1 MNQKRTGLLYRNR
14 FVLLAAAMAGAAMLI
29 VYFCTRMFPVG
40 DNTILRMDL
49 YHQYGPLFGELYDR
63 IFSHGSMTYSWTS
76 GLGSCFLGNYFNY
89 MSSPIGAIVVF
100 FGHKHVPE
108 AIAAMILIKAAL
120 SAGTFT
126 WYLKR
131 SLRSHSMLSAAFGL
145 LYAFCG
151 YMLAYYWNVMWL
163 DAMVLLPVILF
174 GIERIINEGR
184 GALYFGALA
193 LSMFSNYYMSFMLC
207 IFSVLY
213 FLYYFFAHYPVTSS
227 VNRRYGRAHTSFF
240 AKCKNNRFL
249 RAGVLFALWSVAAA
263 GLMAIVLVPTYRILQ
278 NCSATNG
285 TFPQEVKSY
294 FTIFDFFANH
304 FTALTTT
311 IRSSGDDVLPN
322 VYCGVLTLI
331 LLPLYFFTHSISKK
345 EKAATLILLAVLY
358 ASFNLNFLNYIW
370 HGLHFPNDLPYR
382 FSFMYSFILLV
393 MAYKTLLRLSEF
405 SARQIGLCALL
416 IGAFV
421 VIVQDV
427 KSKNVTDTSVYFT
440 LALLVVFT
448 LLLTLFKDRRFQS
461 ASVALL
467 MVVAICCEVIA
478 CDTQAFPNTV
488 TRASYEDDYDDFRL
502 LKEELD
508 DKEKNNPFWRMEL
521 TYLRTRMD
529 NSWFGY
535 NGVSMFS
542 SMAYENLA
550 KLESRLGMMSNKIN
564 SYTYN
569 PQTPV
574 YNMMHALKYV
584 VNNTEPN
591 VLGAPNY
598 AAVTTV
604 GKYEAFANNYYLP
617 LGFVVDKSTEYWNT
631 DDTDPFTVQ
640 EDFFLRATGL
650 EGTLFRQVPVAF
662 VNYANV
668 DPFTEDLSG
677 NRFYFH
683 KSDRKADSDASAT
696 FTLTAT
702 ENANLYL
709 YFQVDGGSSKN
720 ITMSSYLGT
729 HEHST
734 SHPCILDLGY
744 HEKGE
749 TVNVTIPFE
758 QESGFVT
765 FEVCTMD
772 HDLFE
777 RGYSKLQSGAMTLES
792 FEESRLSGTFTAKK
806 NSILYTSIPADSGWI
821 ITLDGKKLKD
831 SDRLSLG
838 DALLA
843 IRVSKGEHTIEM
855 HYEVPGGI
863 GSLIISL
870 FTLFVLLVLALF
882 FLLRKRKGKHPLLPA
897 FVCRNR
903 RVFEGLLYPAPQP
916 KQALPVTAPKLTREV
931 FAPPAATQPE
941 IVVENE

>member
-1 MNQKRTGLLYRNR
+1 MNKKRSELLRQNR

-29 VYFCTRMFPVG
+29 VYFCTRMFPIG

-49 YHQYGPLFGELYDR
+49 YHQYGPLFAELYDR

-108 AIAAMILIKAAL
+108 AIAAMILIKASL

-145 LYAFCG
+145 LYAFCA
-151 YMLAYYWNVMWL
+151 YMLAFYWNVMWL

-174 GIERIINEGR
+174 GIEQIINEGK
-184 GALYFGALA
+184 GLLYGCALA
-193 LSMFSNYYMSFMLC
+193 LSIFSNYYMSFMLC

-213 FLYYFFAHYPVTSS
+213 FLYYFFAHYTPAACVS
-227 VNRRYGRAHTSFF
+227 RRYQNTHTSFLS
-240 AKCKNNRFL
+240 KCKNNRFL
-249 RAGVLFALWSVAAA
+249 RAGVLFALASAAAA
-263 GLMAIVLVPTYRILQ
+263 GVMACVLVPTYRILQ

-285 TFPQEVKSY
+285 SFPQEVKSY

-331 LLPLYFFTHSISKK
+331 LAPLYFFTHSISKK
-345 EKAATLILLAVLY
+345 EKAATLILLAALY
-358 ASFNLNFLNYIW
+358 ASFNLNFINYVW

-382 FSFMYSFILLV
+382 FSFMYSFLLLV
-393 MAYKTLLRLSEF
+393 IAYQTLLRLHEY
-405 SARQIGLCALL
+405 SARQLGLCALL
-416 IGAFV
+416 LGAFV
-421 VIVQDV
+421 VIVQDIH
-427 KSKNVTDTSVYFT
+427 SKNVTDTSVYFT
-440 LALLVVFT
+440 LALLAVFT
-448 LLLTLFKDRRFQS
+448 LLLTLFKDKRFQT

-467 MVVAICCEVIA
+467 LVVTVCCEVIA

-508 DKEKNNPFWRMEL
+508 EAETEPFWRMEL
-521 TYLRTRMD
+521 SYLRTRMD

-542 SMAYENLA
+542 SMAYEKLA
-550 KLESRLGMMSNKIN
+550 GLESRLGMMSNKIN

-598 AAVTTV
+598 SAVTSL
-604 GKYEAFANNYYLP
+604 GKYEAYANNYFLP
-617 LGFVVDKSTEYWNT
+617 LGFVVDKRTEHWNT

-650 EGTLFRQVPVAF
+650 EGTLFRRVPLAF

-696 FTLTAT
+696 FTLTA
-702 ENANLYL
+702 NDDANLYL

-720 ITMSSYLGT
+720 LTMSSYLGT

-734 SHPCILDLGY
+734 SHPCILDLGW

-777 RGYSKLQSGAMTLES
+777 RGYSKLQSGALTLTDVS
-792 FEESRLSGTFTAKK
+792 DTFLRGTFTAGK
-806 NSILYTSIPADSGWI
+806 SAILYTSIPADSGWI

-843 IRVSKGEHTIEM
+843 VRVPKGEHTIEL

-863 GSLIISL
+863 GSLVITL
-870 FTLFVLLVLALF
+870 FTLCVLLVLYLLR
-882 FLLRKRKGKHPLLPA
+882 LLRKRKGKAPLLPA
-897 FVCRNR
+897 FPR
-903 RVFEGLLYPAPQP
+903 RKRTVFTGLLYPAPQP
-916 KQALPVTAPKLTREV
+916 KQAPQPPLPHVTREV
-931 FAPPAATQPE
+931 FAPPAATQPG

>member
-1 MNQKRTGLLYRNR
+1 MKKQRPALLYQNR
-14 FVLLAAAMAGAAMLI
+14 FVLLSCGMAGLAMLI
-29 VYFCTRMFPVG
+29 VYFCTRVFPFG

-49 YHQYGPLFGELYDR
+49 YHQYGPLFAELYDR

-89 MSSPIGAIVVF
+89 MSSPIGAMVVF

-120 SAGTFT
+120 SAATFT

-163 DAMVLLPVILF
+163 DAMMLLPVILF
-174 GIERIINEGR
+174 GIERIINEGK
-184 GALYFGALA
+184 GLLYAGTLA
-193 LSMFSNYYMSFMLC
+193 LSMFSNYYMSYMLC

-213 FLYYFFAHYPVTSS
+213 FLYYYFARYSITSRVNPHYART
-227 VNRRYGRAHTSFF
+227 HTSFL

-249 RAGVLFALWSVAAA
+249 RAGVLFALASLAAA
-263 GLMAIVLVPTYRILQ
+263 GLMAFALVPTYRVLQ

-285 TFPQEVKSY
+285 SFPQDVKSY

-345 EKAATLILLAVLY
+345 EKAATLILLSVLY

-370 HGLHFPNDLPYR
+370 HGMHFPNDLPYR

-393 MAYKTLLRLSEF
+393 MAYKTLLRLHEF
-405 SARQIGLCALL
+405 SARQIGLTAVLV
-416 IGAFV
+416 GAFV
-421 VIVQDV
+421 VIVQNI

-440 LALLVVFT
+440 LALLAVFT
-448 LLLTLFKDRRFQS
+448 LLLTLFKDKRFQT

-467 MVVAICCEVIA
+467 AVVAVCCEVVA

-488 TRASYEDDYDDFRL
+488 TRASYEDDYDDFQL

-508 DKEKNNPFWRMEL
+508 ELEDGAFYRMEL
-521 TYLRTRMD
+521 SYLRTRMD

-535 NGVSMFS
+535 NGVSTFS
-542 SMAYENLA
+542 SMAYENAA
-550 KLESRLGMMSNKIN
+550 KLESQLGMMSNKIN

-591 VLGAPNY
+591 VLAAPNY
-598 AAVTTV
+598 AAVTSL

-617 LGFVVDKSTEYWNT
+617 LAFTVDRNVEFWNT
-631 DDTDPFTVQ
+631 DDPDPFTVQ
-640 EDFFLRATGL
+640 EDFFLRAADL
-650 EGTLFRQVPVAF
+650 DGTLFKRVPIAF
-662 VNYANV
+662 VNYANT
-668 DPFTEDLSG
+668 DPFTENLESG
-677 NRFYFH
+677 RFYYH
-683 KSDRKADSDASAT
+683 KSDSKADSDASAT
-696 FTLTAT
+696 FTVTAP
-702 ENANLYL
+702 ESANLYL

-720 ITMSSYLGT
+720 LTISSYLGT
-729 HEHST
+729 HDHST
-734 SHPCILDLGY
+734 SHPCILDLGF
-744 HEKGE
+744 HDKGE

-772 HDLFE
+772 QELFT
-777 RGYSKLQSGAMTLES
+777 RGFNKLKSGAMTLTS
-792 FEESRLSGTFTAKK
+792 FDENALSGTFTAKK
-806 NSILYTSIPADSGWI
+806 RSILYTSIPADSGWV
-821 ITLDGKKLKD
+821 ITLDGEPVKEN
-831 SDRLSLG
+831 DRLALG

-843 IRVSKGEHTIEM
+843 VRVSKGEHTLAL
-855 HYEVPGGI
+855 HYEVPGGA
-863 GSLIISL
+863 GSAVISL
-870 FTLFVLLVLALF
+870 FTLCVLLVLLF
-882 FLLRKRKGKHPLLPA
+882 LHRLRRRKNKAPLLPA

-916 KQALPVTAPKLTREV
+916 KQAPQPPLPHVTREV